1 MSSPEDIGRVLVDIA
16 YSAPRNSSTS
26 SNLKEMIFVLGYY
39 TIPIYE
45 LKYTKYVRFF
55 EPESRPWL
63 PWQAW
68 KDMEAHWTEQL
79 GRCVVRIMEAEIV

>member
-1 MSSPEDIGRVLVDIA
+1 MV
-16 YSAPRNSSTS
+16 YSAPRISSTS
-26 SNLKEMIFVLGYY
+26 SNLKEIVFVLGHC

-55 EPESRPWL
+55 KPESRPWL

-68 KDMEAHWTEQL
+68 KYMEAHWTEQFP
-79 GRCVVRIMEAEIV
+79 GSCVVRIMEAEIV